1 MSKYTTELRYICEH
15 EAGLT
20 ESVGYNDIDRVLAL
34 SVGKIFDFDYPIF
47 DEAYRNVLNLKILR
61 HFYTREIGFET
72 VGLWKHYLRTK
83 MTEIMPY
90 YNHLYQAQLE
100 LAELNPF
107 RDVDL
112 YREHN
117 LSGTNTNTGDIT
129 DNGSADSTTRNE
141 NDRITDTTTERD
153 YDRWDKYSDTPQGGL
168 NGVANDNYLTNV
180 TRLVD
185 NDDTHV
191 DGHIQDNG
199 TQRYEG
205 SNYNKKTL
213 NTNLDTSEQ
222 YFEHLYGKTAGFT
235 YAKMYEDWKKA
246 FINIDVLIINE
257 LNDLFMGLW

>member
-1 MSKYTTELRYICEH
+1 MSKYTTEVRYICEH

-20 ESVGYNDIDRVLAL
+20 ESVGYDDIDRVLAL

-47 DEAYRNVLNLKILR
+47 DEAYRNVLNIKILR

-90 YNHLYQAQLE
+90 YNNLYRAQLE
-100 LAELNPF
+100 LAELSPF

-199 TQRYEG
+199 TQRYES

>member
-1 MSKYTTELRYICEH
+1 MSKYTTEVRYICEH

-20 ESVGYNDIDRVLAL
+20 ESVGYDDIDRVLAL

-47 DEAYRNVLNLKILR
+47 DEAYRNVLNIKILR

-90 YNHLYQAQLE
+90 YNNLYRAQLE
-100 LAELNPF
+100 LAELSPF

-129 DNGSADSTTRNE
+129 DNGNADSTTRNE
-141 NDRITDTTTERD
+141 NDRRTDTTTERD
-153 YDRWDKYSDTPQGGL
+153 YGRWDKYSDTPQGGL

>member
-1 MSKYTTELRYICEH
+1 MSKYTTEVRYICEH

-20 ESVGYNDIDRVLAL
+20 ESVGYDDIDRVLAL

-47 DEAYRNVLNLKILR
+47 DEDYRNVLNIKILR

-90 YNHLYQAQLE
+90 YNVLYKAQLE

-112 YREHN
+112 YREHDLTGKN
-117 LSGTNTNTGDIT
+117 SNTGDIT
-129 DNGSADSTTRNE
+129 DNGRTNSTTR
-141 NDRITDTTTERD
+141 TDNTKTTDMSTERD

-168 NGVANDNYLTNV
+168 TGVTNDNYLTNV
-180 TRLVD
+180 TRLID
-185 NDDTHV
+185 NDDTQTSGEV
-191 DGHIQDNG
+191 TDEGV
-199 TQRYEG
+199 QRY
-205 SNYNKKTL
+205 NDDTFNQKVL
-213 NTNLDTSEQ
+213 NTNLDTSEK

-246 FINIDVLIINE
+246 FINIDVLVINE

>member
-1 MSKYTTELRYICEH
+1 MSKYTTEVRYICEH

-20 ESVGYNDIDRVLAL
+20 ESVGYDDIDRVLAL

-47 DEAYRNVLNLKILR
+47 DEAYRNVLNIKILR

-90 YNHLYQAQLE
+90 YNMLYKAQLE

-112 YREHN
+112 YKKHHLE
-117 LSGTNTNTGDIT
+117 GTNKNTGDIIDDGRHSEDT
-129 DNGSADSTTRNE
+129 IRNNTNTPNIH
-141 NDRITDTTTERD
+141 NDRD

-168 NGVANDNYLTNV
+168 TGVSNDSYLTNV
-180 TRLVD
+180 TRLID
-185 NDDTHV
+185 NDDTWTHGTV
-191 DGHIQDNG
+191 TDNG
-199 TQRYEG
+199 DDHVKG
-205 SNYNKKTL
+205 DNYNKKTL
-213 NTNLDTSEQ
+213 DTTLDTTEK
-222 YFEHLYGKTAGFT
+222 YCEHLFGKTGGFS
-235 YAKMYEDWKKA
+235 YSKMYEEWKKA
-246 FINIDVLIINE
+246 ISNIDVMVINE